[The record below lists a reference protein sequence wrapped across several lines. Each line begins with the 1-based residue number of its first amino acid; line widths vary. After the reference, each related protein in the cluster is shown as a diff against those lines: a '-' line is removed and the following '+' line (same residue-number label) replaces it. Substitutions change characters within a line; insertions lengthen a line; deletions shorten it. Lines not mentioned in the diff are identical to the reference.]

1 MDRILITNI
10 QRFSIHDG
18 PGIRTTIFLKG
29 CSIRCPWCSNPE
41 NLTPYPQ
48 EYSIEGI
55 DGVYG
60 EWYETE
66 KLVMECLKDNVYYE
80 GKYNNKRLWNIKKYE
95 DIKNLPGG
103 VTFSGGEP
111 LLQMESLVTV
121 CNLLHCQNIHIV
133 AETSLFVPSNLLDI
147 AIQNID
153 FFYVDIKIMEPKLC
167 RNIEHGSIDLY
178 KINFDKIMKSGV
190 PVVVRI
196 PVIGGFTDDK
206 QNRFAVKQLIQ
217 QYRTSILK
225 IELIKEHSLAIKKY
239 KSLNMETSYSGV
251 DDSLLEIYKFE
262 LNDIGILIEICA
274 I

>member
-1 MDRILITNI
+1 MDKILITNI
-10 QRFSIHDG
+10 QRFSVHDG

-80 GKYNNKRLWNIKKYE
+80 GKYNNKRLWNIKKHE

-111 LLQMESLVTV
+111 LLQMESLVTAL
-121 CNLLHCQNIHIV
+121 NRKLL
-133 AETSLFVPSNLLDI
+133 
-147 AIQNID
+147 
-153 FFYVDIKIMEPKLC
+153 Y
-167 RNIEHGSIDLY
+167 
-178 KINFDKIMKSGV
+178 
-190 PVVVRI
+190 
-196 PVIGGFTDDK
+196 
-206 QNRFAVKQLIQ
+206 
-217 QYRTSILK
+217 
-225 IELIKEHSLAIKKY
+225 
-239 KSLNMETSYSGV
+239 
-251 DDSLLEIYKFE
+251 
-262 LNDIGILIEICA
+262 
-274 I
+274 